1 MQSCY
6 KEDYFMKMMEIR
18 KMSKE
23 EMEAKMKD
31 LREELGNL
39 VFQHKIRP
47 LEDTS
52 KLKKIRKDIARIE
65 TIASE
70 TTAA

>member
-1 MQSCY
+1 
-6 KEDYFMKMMEIR
+6 MKAKDIR
-18 KMSKE
+18 SMSADELEKNL
-23 EMEAKMKD
+23 KD

-39 VFQHKIRP
+39 SFQHRIRP

-65 TIASE
+65 TIKKQAV
-70 TTAA
+70 A

>member
-1 MQSCY
+1 M
-6 KEDYFMKMMEIR
+6 KAEDIR
-18 KMSKE
+18 KMSAE
-23 EMEAKMKD
+23 EVEKSLKD

-39 VFQHKIRP
+39 SFQHRIRP

-65 TIASE
+65 TVRRQMAS
-70 TTAA
+70 